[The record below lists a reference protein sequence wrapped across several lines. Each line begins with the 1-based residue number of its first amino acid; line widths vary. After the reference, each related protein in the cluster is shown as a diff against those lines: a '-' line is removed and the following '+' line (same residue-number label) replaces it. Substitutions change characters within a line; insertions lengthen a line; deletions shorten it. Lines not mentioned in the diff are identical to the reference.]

1 MLDGKMIGFRYTFV
15 VVLAAL
21 LFTACTGPQSPI
33 GVPGAMLQATTTS
46 SYKPLYSF
54 GRRSGDGEEP
64 RAALIDVNGTLYGT
78 TYAGGSIA
86 CAGGCGTVFK
96 ITPAG
101 KKTTIYRFGGG
112 TDGTNPSASLLAV
125 GGVLYGTTAY
135 GGTFNV
141 GTIFR
146 VSTKGVESIVYS
158 FGPIPDGEKPV
169 ASLIDVNDKLYGTTV
184 GGGNDSTCP
193 GGCGTVFRVS
203 KGGREKILHLFSVY
217 NNDGAYPDSSLLDVS
232 GMLYGTTAGGGALL
246 SAGGGTAYRISTTG
260 TEQVMYAFGYEGSNG
275 SFPGAAL
282 INVGGTLYGTTQES
296 GLNGGGTAFSI
307 TTSGSLTTLYYFG
320 SKSDGSDPD
329 APLLNVNGTLY
340 GTTAQGGTYGKGT
353 VFRMS
358 LGGAETVLHSF
369 GYSSDG
375 ATPRAG
381 LIDVRGTLYGTTSTG
396 GRYGDGTV
404 FSLKP

>member
-1 MLDGKMIGFRYTFV
+1 MTSRELSRLALVVWVTVAMLTGCGGSQPPIG
-15 VVLAAL
+15 ASGAM
-21 LFTACTGPQSPI
+21 PQSR
-33 GVPGAMLQATTTS
+33 ATS
-46 SYKPLYSF
+46 SYGYNTLYSF

-64 RAALIDVNGTLYGT
+64 KAALIDVNRTLYGT

-96 ITPAG
+96 ITPSG

-112 TDGTNPSASLLAV
+112 TDGANPSASLLAV
-125 GGVLYGTTAY
+125 RGILYGTTAY

-146 VSTKGVESIVYS
+146 VSTNGVESVVYS

-169 ASLIDVNDKLYGTTV
+169 ASLIEVNGKLYGTTL
-184 GGGNDSTCP
+184 GGGNDSICP

-203 KGGREKILHLFSVY
+203 KGGREKILHLFSIY
-217 NNDGAYPDSSLLDVS
+217 NNDGAYPDSSLLDIS

-246 SAGGGTAYRISTTG
+246 SEGGGTVYSISTTG
-260 TEQVMYAFGYEGSNG
+260 KEQVNYAFGYEGSNG
-275 SFPGAAL
+275 SFPGASL
-282 INVGGTLYGTTQES
+282 INVDGTLYGTTQES

-307 TTSGSLTTLYYFG
+307 TTSGSLTTLNYFG

-329 APLLNVNGTLY
+329 APLLNINGTLY
-340 GTTAQGGTYGKGT
+340 GTTAQGGSYGKGT
-353 VFRMS
+353 IFS
-358 LGGAETVLHSF
+358 LTLSGDETVLHSF
-369 GYSSDG
+369 GYGSDG

-381 LIDVRGTLYGTTSTG
+381 LIGVHGTLYGTTTAG
-396 GRYGDGTV
+396 GTHGDGTV
-404 FSLKP
+404 FSLNP